1 MKKSLTIPTTKIT
14 KEQREWLD
22 DQSSK
27 TMTPISA
34 ILRSLIQKE
43 INKSKRG
50 QQ

>member
-22 DQSSK
+22 EQSSK

-34 ILRSLIQKE
+34 ILRSLIQRE
-43 INKSKRG
+43 IDKKSKR
-50 QQ
+50 